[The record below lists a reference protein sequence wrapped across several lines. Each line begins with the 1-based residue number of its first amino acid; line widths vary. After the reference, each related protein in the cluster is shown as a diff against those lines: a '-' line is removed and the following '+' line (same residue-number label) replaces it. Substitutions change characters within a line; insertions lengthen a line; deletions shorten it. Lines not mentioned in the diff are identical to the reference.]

1 MASIHMR
8 PRSRYYQASFRD
20 KHGRQIMRSTK
31 VTDRDK
37 AMEIA
42 LEWERLTKGTDEPA
56 DEPARPVVS
65 ESRERVGGEVVVS
78 EALKLKVDPPTP
90 NYPDRVESEVV
101 AEEDSPAPQE
111 TKVGEVKVSALAIL
125 CMLSALMGFL
135 FFPALA
141 ALPLGILALRRIDES
156 NGTLEGRHLAITGLG
171 ISVVALAVWLALI
184 AAGWIILELLDGLAN
199 IVFPAPPA

>member
-1 MASIHMR
+1 
-8 PRSRYYQASFRD
+8 
-20 KHGRQIMRSTK
+20 MRSTK

-42 LEWERLTKGTDEPA
+42 LELERLAKGTDEPA

-65 ESRERVGGEVVVS
+65 DSRERVGGEIVVS

-101 AEEDSPAPQE
+101 AEEDTPAPQ
-111 TKVGEVKVSALAIL
+111 EVKVSALAIL
-125 CMLSALMGFL
+125 CMVSALMGFL

-156 NGTLEGRHLAITGLG
+156 NGTLEGRHLAITGLC
-171 ISVVALAVWLALI
+171 ISVVALAAWLALI
-184 AAGWIILELLDGLAN
+184 AAGWIVLELLDGLAK